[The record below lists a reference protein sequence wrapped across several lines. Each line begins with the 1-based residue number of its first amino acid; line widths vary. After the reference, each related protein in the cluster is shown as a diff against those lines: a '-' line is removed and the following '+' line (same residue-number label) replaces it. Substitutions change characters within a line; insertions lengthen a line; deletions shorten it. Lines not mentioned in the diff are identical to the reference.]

1 MARALRQGFSSGAWA
16 HDGEPA
22 DAAAQPFTSA
32 RQVYVL
38 IGLLVPTVFVLVFAC
53 YVANCSAGATPH
65 RRWARLGRRLRGVAP
80 DDGLPPERERAP
92 AKPPAPIFVVVMPDA
107 SCQLADCNGGA
118 PTPLAREPPAFVGR
132 AFTPP
137 PLLTAQRMRWSTS
150 EEAEA
155 EAPGLEVH
163 DLESSS
169 DEDESQDVECGGGDD
184 DRAAPVAASHPGP
197 GRAP

>member
-1 MARALRQGFSSGAWA
+1 MARALQQGLYSGSWA
-16 HDGEPA
+16 HAGEPA
-22 DAAAQPFTSA
+22 DAAAQPFRSA

-53 YVANCSAGATPH
+53 YVANCSEGAALH

-80 DDGLPPERERAP
+80 DDGPTPERERAP
-92 AKPPAPIFVVVMPDA
+92 AKPPDPILVVVMPDA

-118 PTPLAREPPAFVGR
+118 PAPLAREPPASVGR

-137 PLLTAQRMRWSTS
+137 PLLSAQRMRWSTS

-155 EAPGLEVH
+155 EAPVLVVH
-163 DLESSS
+163 DSESSS
-169 DEDESQDVECGGGDD
+169 IEDESQDVECGGGGHW
-184 DRAAPVAASHPGP
+184 AAPVAAGHPGP